1 MHVHVSFISFV
12 SSSFLSLLLL
22 PPPARHCIPQDL
34 CVSFT
39 LFSLNYSLCYVFR
52 FSDIL
57 QILKNYS
64 LRFIYYILLL
74 DVSFFRT
81 IGVIQVKHNK
91 SNWSEGMFGIG
102 PSSALSTKTVSY
114 AGLQLYQVPQ
124 LSYSYF
130 PRLPGAILVNSTV
143 ASLDWVLKH

>member
-1 MHVHVSFISFV
+1 MHVHVSFIYFL
-12 SSSFLSLLLL
+12 SSSLLSLLLL
-22 PPPARHCIPQDL
+22 PPPACHYIPQDL

-64 LRFIYYILLL
+64 LRFIYYILL

-81 IGVIQVKHNK
+81 SGVIQVKHNK
-91 SNWSEGMFGIG
+91 SNWSEGVFGIG

-130 PRLPGAILVNSTV
+130 PRLPGAILVNSSVTCTT
-143 ASLDWVLKH
+143 

>member
-1 MHVHVSFISFV
+1 MHVHVSFIYFL
-12 SSSFLSLLLL
+12 SSSLLSLLLL

-64 LRFIYYILLL
+64 LRFIYYILL

-81 IGVIQVKHNK
+81 SGVIGPRGPACVAGNRRALPLLMVKCFSNTYIEK
-91 SNWSEGMFGIG
+91 SSER
-102 PSSALSTKTVSY
+102 Y
-114 AGLQLYQVPQ
+114 ASEWACFIAEYNSPQ
-124 LSYSYF
+124 
-130 PRLPGAILVNSTV
+130 N
-143 ASLDWVLKH
+143 